1 MAAVDIRQLRY
12 FLGVVEH
19 GGFGRAAEQLHVAQP
34 SLSQSVARLER
45 ELGVPLF
52 HRVGRGVVL
61 SDSGRAF
68 VEPARRVLRDLE
80 AARAAVESVSE
91 KLVGQVDLALM
102 PSQGVEPFSALALL
116 AGTRFPGLTL
126 SAHAAYGREQVLEMV
141 RDGTCELGIVGA
153 PPAPSARGLVTHRIE
168 TQEMC
173 LFGRPG
179 QPFTDGEL
187 VEHRRLDG
195 QRLVVSPPGSAMRRM
210 ADEISAVA
218 DVHYAVEVAHRASIL
233 PAVLAGTGLAVLS
246 SAWAPFARQCGLAV
260 MRLAPTLS
268 LAVELVHRDAPLT
281 PAAAAF
287 RVVVEEYAVAADS

>member
-68 VEPARRVLRDLE
+68 
-80 AARAAVESVSE
+80 VESVSE